1 MYLCC
6 TLSYNIAVLTA
17 ATEPLSPL
25 RQLLAASPRGRL
37 LGALA
42 ACVLERGYA
51 ATTVTDVVARASMS
65 KATFYTE
72 FADKEDCFVAALELA
87 AELVL
92 QRVTAAMVES
102 GDAER
107 LERGIVAYLDA
118 LAEEPDLARCF
129 VVEGLAAGERAARR
143 QRQLADR
150 FADILDA
157 PGASTPPLVRQAV
170 IGGIDDVVRTA
181 LRDGRPARLADL
193 RAPLTEFARRA
204 LTPPDRSD

>member
-1 MYLCC
+1 M
-6 TLSYNIAVLTA
+6 AA
-17 ATEPLSPL
+17 ATAESPSPL
-25 RQLLAASPRGRL
+25 RALLAASPRGRL
-37 LGALA
+37 LEALA

-65 KATFYTE
+65 KATFYSE

-92 QRVTAAMVES
+92 QRVTAAMAEG

-107 LERGIVAYLDA
+107 LARGVGAYLDA
-118 LAEEPDLARCF
+118 LASEPDLARCF

-143 QRQLADR
+143 QRELADR
-150 FADILDA
+150 FAAILDA
-157 PGASTPPLVRQAV
+157 PGAKTPAPIRRAV

-181 LRDGRPARLADL
+181 LRDGRPARLASL
-193 RAPLTEFARRA
+193 RTPLTEFARRA
-204 LTPPDRSD
+204 LNDSQRSD